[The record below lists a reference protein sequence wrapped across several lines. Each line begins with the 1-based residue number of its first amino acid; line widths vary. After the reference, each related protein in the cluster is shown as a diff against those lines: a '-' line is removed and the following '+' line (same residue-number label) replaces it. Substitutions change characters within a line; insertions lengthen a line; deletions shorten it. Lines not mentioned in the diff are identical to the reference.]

1 MTQINQGSRVSPRS
15 AGGDSIGAKGWALKR
30 VNQCAKCPWR
40 TDVDPF
46 DIPDGYSVEL
56 HRNLRGTIAEPGSL
70 RSTGRAFA
78 CHEHDASDEVHCVG
92 WLVNQLGVGNNLPLR
107 MQMLSCTNAR
117 AIRTHGPQHQ
127 TFEDT
132 LP

>member
-1 MTQINQGSRVSPRS
+1 M
-15 AGGDSIGAKGWALKR
+15 AAWKLKR

-40 TDVDPF
+40 VDTDPN
-46 DIPDGYSVEL
+46 DIPNGYSEDL
-56 HRNLRGTIAEPGSL
+56 HRDLACTIAEPGSL

-78 CHEHDASDEVHCVG
+78 CHEHDADEQVHCVG

-107 MQMLSCTNAR
+107 MQMLNCENR
-117 AIRTHGPQHQ
+117 GAIRVHGEQHQ
-127 TFEDT
+127 RFEDT

>member
-1 MTQINQGSRVSPRS
+1 MLADCGRNERVTSW
-15 AGGDSIGAKGWALKR
+15 KLKR

-40 TDVDPF
+40 VETDPF
-46 DIPDGYSVEL
+46 EIPNGYSVEL
-56 HRNLRGTIAEPGSL
+56 HRDLVGTIAEPGSL

-78 CHEHDASDEVHCVG
+78 CHEHAPEEQVYCVG
-92 WLVNQLGVGNNLPLR
+92 WLVHQIGPGNNIPLR
-107 MQMLSCTNAR
+107 IQMMSCENSQAL
-117 AIRTHGPQHQ
+117 RTHGEQHR